1 MEQQAEIIQINISG
15 IDKPGVTSSLTDILA
30 RHDAF
35 ILDIGQANI
44 HQTLSLGILF
54 KTTTDHSG
62 DIMKDLLL
70 KAYELD
76 INMRSGWLVR
86 AKTATSSLC
95 SDAKLPHDKL
105 PRQPKSSLSRN
116 SISTLFA
123 V

>member
-30 RHDAF
+30 RHDAY

-54 KTTTDHSG
+54 KTTADHSG
-62 DIMKDLLL
+62 EIMKDLLL

-76 INMRSGWLVR
+76 INIRFSHLNNVR
-86 AKTATSSLC
+86 F
-95 SDAKLPHDKL
+95 
-105 PRQPKSSLSRN
+105 RQFR
-116 SISTLFA
+116 I
-123 V
+123 